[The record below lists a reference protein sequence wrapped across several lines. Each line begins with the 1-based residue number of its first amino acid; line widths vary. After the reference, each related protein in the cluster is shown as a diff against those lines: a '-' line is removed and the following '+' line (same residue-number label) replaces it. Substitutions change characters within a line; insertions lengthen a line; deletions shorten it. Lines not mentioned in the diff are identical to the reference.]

1 MASYAIIENG
11 AVVNAVESEAD
22 YAAEQRWVLLPEGA
36 GIGWSYV
43 DGEFVDL
50 RPAPEPM
57 PIPAQ
62 PTKEELLA
70 QLQALQAQI
79 ESLGE

>member
-11 AVVNAVESEAD
+11 LVVNAAEAEAD
-22 YAAEQRWVLLPEGA
+22 YAAEQGWVQLPEGA

-43 DGEFVDL
+43 DGEFVDN
-50 RPAPEPM
+50 RPTPEPM
-57 PIPAQ
+57 PAPPP

-79 ESLGE
+79 NGLE

>member
-11 AVVNAVESEAD
+11 LVVNAAEAEAD
-22 YAAEQRWVLLPEGA
+22 YATEQGWVLLTESA

-43 DGEFVDL
+43 DGAFVDL
-50 RPAPEPM
+50 RPAPEPA
-57 PIPAQ
+57 PVPQ
-62 PTKEELLA
+62 PPTKEDLLA